1 MTFAVVG
8 SSIGSFFVEY
18 AGAIAAGSAA
28 VGAVGAY
35 SAARSQSQASEY
47 NATVASQRATVA
59 MDQGNVN
66 EEAQRRRGQMILG
79 TQAAG
84 AADNGGLSGT
94 NVDLLKQSATNVEM
108 DALDIRYGAKL
119 QALSAQDQ
127 EQLSRQQAR
136 DATTSGWFNAGAAA
150 LTQAGNYGQTG
161 RRYGNGGWPNNGG
174 NP

>member
-1 MTFAVVG
+1 MTFAAVG
-8 SSIGSFFVEY
+8 VWITANTGLIL
-18 AGAIAAGSAA
+18 GASAA

-59 MDQGNVN
+59 LDQGNAN

-84 AADNGGLSGT
+84 AADNGGLQGT

-108 DALDIRYGAKL
+108 DALNIRYGAKL

-150 LTQAGNYGQTG
+150 LTSAGQYGQTG
-161 RRYGNGGWPNNGG
+161 RRYGGGYPGY
-174 NP
+174 